1 MSNGEKA
8 GYEKVQGWLRAV
20 RDLTILVI
28 LASLLL
34 FPSFVNDRLTRAGF
48 TKASIA
54 GFEWERE
61 LQTSTQQTKEASQT
75 VETLEKQ
82 LQDSRTQLAQL
93 QASTSLPQSAREQVA
108 QLSARIDKTA
118 EATSV
123 AKEKLRTSLTAQ
135 EAIVQQVQASKS
147 AAASHQ

>member
-1 MSNGEKA
+1 MSNDQKA
-8 GYEKVQGWLRAV
+8 GYEKVQGWLQVV
-20 RDLTILVI
+20 RDLTILPI

-61 LQTSTQQTKEASQT
+61 LQTATQQTKEASQT
-75 VETLEKQ
+75 VESLEKQ
-82 LQDSRTQLAQL
+82 LQDSRAQLAQL
-93 QASTSLPQSAREQVA
+93 QASTSLPPPAREQVA

-123 AKEKLRTSLTAQ
+123 AKERLQTSLSSQ
-135 EAIVQQVQASKS
+135 EAIVRQVQASKF
-147 AAASHQ
+147 AAASH